1 MASQACNKCQKT
13 GKMLVCGSCQ
23 SASYCSAECQK
34 ADWKVHKKPCKK
46 IKAEKQA
53 QALKEATFTLPTS
66 VQSGGPTQT
75 AKIAKLQAQPQT
87 NGTTSEQ
94 SKKDVIIPASV
105 SKGDNWYLKESKGKG
120 MGLFAARDLQP
131 GDLVLEDAYLLTLP
145 MAAAKGTALTGL
157 YISQVISSLDMAVQG
172 LPDAARRIV
181 YALYDCAQPPSKDKP
196 AGPPEEKGMT
206 EEKERLLGIARNA
219 FPLGYEAQIYGLFPV
234 AARLNHSCRP
244 NVHHSF
250 DEVKDRLVV
259 YAVTQIKKDQE
270 LFTSYYDLCLPRAA

>member
-1 MASQACNKCQKT
+1 
-13 GKMLVCGSCQ
+13 
-23 SASYCSAECQK
+23 
-34 ADWKVHKKPCKK
+34 
-46 IKAEKQA
+46 
-53 QALKEATFTLPTS
+53 
-66 VQSGGPTQT
+66 
-75 AKIAKLQAQPQT
+75 
-87 NGTTSEQ
+87 
-94 SKKDVIIPASV
+94 
-105 SKGDNWYLKESKGKG
+105 
-120 MGLFAARDLQP
+120 
-131 GDLVLEDAYLLTLP
+131 
-145 MAAAKGTALTGL
+145 
-157 YISQVISSLDMAVQG
+157 MAVQG

-270 LFTSYYDLCLPRAA
+270 LFTSYYDLCLPRAARQKYLSDVYTFVCKCPACSLKGAELEASDKRRGSIKTLDEDVLTNFQLGKYKQGIMKVELKLKALQAENIEDTAYVAKTSYDALQGALIAKKLKDAKAWAKKAYHARATSDGPDCSSAKNMAIYMEDPRKHRLWSS